1 MRNGKGP
8 RRQKAP
14 KKRAILH
21 AIKTTRGGNDF
32 PFFHVPNYIKSYRPT
47 FLVFLIIQTFKA
59 IVIYDLKMTGM
70 YGYSFPFSFNNFFV
84 PSISLFLL
92 KNTFSIILNF

>member
-32 PFFHVPNYIKSYRPT
+32 PFFHVPNYI
-47 FLVFLIIQTFKA
+47 
-59 IVIYDLKMTGM
+59 
-70 YGYSFPFSFNNFFV
+70 
-84 PSISLFLL
+84 
-92 KNTFSIILNF
+92 

>member
-70 YGYSFPFSFNNFFV
+70 YGYSFPFSFQGVGDLLYRNYGDRRIHFF
-84 PSISLFLL
+84 
-92 KNTFSIILNF
+92 